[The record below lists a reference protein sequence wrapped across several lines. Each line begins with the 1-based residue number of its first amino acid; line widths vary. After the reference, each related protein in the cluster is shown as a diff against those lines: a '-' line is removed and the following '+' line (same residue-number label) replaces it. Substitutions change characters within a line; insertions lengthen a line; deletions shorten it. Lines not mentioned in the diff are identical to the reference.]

1 MQQLAGENF
10 STYVNQ
16 KLALKERIIKEVHP
30 QQWDWLHYAIQKAGK
45 QMFWSTSPKTSF
57 SFIVPSNIFYSPI

>member
-16 KLALKERIIKEVHP
+16 KLALKERIMKEVHP

-45 QMFWSTSPKTSF
+45 QMFWSTGP
-57 SFIVPSNIFYSPI
+57 